1 MGQKGAEWTGVTPT
15 EPQQGGFIF
24 CGESTHSV
32 DAKKR
37 VFVPKRFQQGLPLD
51 DQGQRVAVI
60 SRGLDG
66 CLYLF
71 PESGF
76 NRAITRLNTEAFAP
90 KEARRLQRMI
100 FSVSQRVN
108 LDGSGRL
115 LLPAKLVEMGAIDKD
130 VVMVG
135 VMDRI
140 EIWSAD
146 RWQAFSQEEGG
157 ADFDELDALL
167 SGEAPPQSKPDAS
180 GGAS

>member
-1 MGQKGAEWTGVTPT
+1 MGPEWTDGGLDPA
-15 EPQQGGFIF
+15 QGGEFVF

-51 DQGQRVAVI
+51 AQGQRAGVL
-60 SRGLDG
+60 SRGTDG

-71 PESGF
+71 SERAF
-76 NRAITRLNTEAFAP
+76 NRALQRLNTEAYAS
-90 KEARRLQRMI
+90 KKDLLLQRKI
-100 FSVSQRVN
+100 FSVSERMT

-115 LLPAKLVEMGAIDKD
+115 LLPSKLAAMAGIDKE

-140 EIWSAD
+140 EIWAPE
-146 RWQAFSQEEGG
+146 RWSQFQVAEDGG
-157 ADFDELDALL
+157 DFDELENLL
-167 SGEAPPQSKPDAS
+167 SG
-180 GGAS
+180 GLR